1 VCKLGFFWY
10 EWARLKREWNERFK
24 GPHLSKSVHIG
35 EHFQILTVMN
45 KKKIPQALVVRLTLE
60 ESSTHMAGLKS
71 QLSSTYMYEHPQDN
85 LQIWIN

>member
-1 VCKLGFFWY
+1 
-10 EWARLKREWNERFK
+10 
-24 GPHLSKSVHIG
+24 
-35 EHFQILTVMN
+35 MN